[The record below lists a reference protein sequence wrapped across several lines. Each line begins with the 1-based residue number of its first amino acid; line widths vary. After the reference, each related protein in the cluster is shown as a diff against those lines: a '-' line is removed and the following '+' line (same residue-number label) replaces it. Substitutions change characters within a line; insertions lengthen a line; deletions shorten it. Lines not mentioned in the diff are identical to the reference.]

1 MLIAEG
7 LILFALLLCF
17 FGGVRLVYQIAQT
30 GFAWFLICA
39 LCPIFILVWVAT
51 NADKGF
57 KSFAVIVLGLLILG
71 GGGYTLYRFPEYR
84 SPITKKVM
92 LAAQTVK
99 LNYGEDGTFTMANL
113 FKLGDDSSSEG
124 EAGVSEKSEKSEPEK
139 PKTRKQQALDTLAGM
154 FKPGKGAPEQ
164 SGEAARTDADVSSSS
179 NGKTSIPA
187 GDTIPSTSNGGQQF
201 APPPSGILPPA
212 SPSSDVA
219 PTPEAAPRT
228 PSFTP
233 VPTDAAV
240 PLIPSDKQPVAPT
253 AARPQPKKPAPTP
266 RRNVNI
272 GEDEFTSG
280 TR

>member
-1 MLIAEG
+1 MWIAEG
-7 LILFALLLCF
+7 LILLALLLVF
-17 FGGVRLVYQIAQT
+17 FGGLRLVYQVAQT
-30 GFAWFLICA
+30 GFAWFVICA
-39 LCPIFILVWVAT
+39 LFPIFILVWVFT
-51 NADKGF
+51 NADKGMKPF
-57 KSFAVIVLGLLILG
+57 GAVLLGLLILG
-71 GGGYTLYRFPEYR
+71 GGGYALYRFPEYR
-84 SPITKKVM
+84 SPITVKALDVANDVKV
-92 LAAQTVK
+92 A
-99 LNYGEDGTFTMANL
+99 YGEDKTFTLASL
-113 FKLGDDSSSEG
+113 WPSAAEKETPKTIIEKA
-124 EAGVSEKSEKSEPEK
+124 EAPK
-139 PKTRKQQALDTLAGM
+139 PKSKKQQAMDTLAGM